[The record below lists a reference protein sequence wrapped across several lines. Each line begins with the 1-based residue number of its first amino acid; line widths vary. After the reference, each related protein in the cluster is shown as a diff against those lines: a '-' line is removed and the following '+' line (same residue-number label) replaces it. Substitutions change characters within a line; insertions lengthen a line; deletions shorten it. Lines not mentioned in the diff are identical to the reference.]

1 MGYHNGNGNGN
12 GHSPN
17 GKATKLR
24 PEDINEMKDVLR
36 GELYDLRAGREE
48 NVFLIEA
55 LSNQW
60 SGERIIATAQQR
72 GKNWR
77 FLAAI
82 ADKAL
87 QAQGLAVLV
96 AVGEAAG
103 MDLNEHLMRK
113 SFNVID
119 RINSYY
125 DDNIRLKGEDPYK
138 AQIYD
143 EARQAVLNAFVQG
156 KNAFYQQLGH
166 YLIQM
171 LER

>member
-1 MGYHNGNGNGN
+1 MGYQNGNGN
-12 GHSPN
+12 GHSAN
-17 GKATKLR
+17 GKVTKLR
-24 PEDINEMKDVLR
+24 HEDIQEMKDVLK
-36 GELYDLRAGREE
+36 GELYDLRTGREE

-119 RINSYY
+119 RIETYY
-125 DDNIRLKGEDPYK
+125 QDNLRRKGENPYK
-138 AQIYD
+138 AEIYE
-143 EARQAVLNAFVQG
+143 EASRAVVAAFVQG
-156 KNAFYQQLGH
+156 KNAYYQQLGH
-166 YLIQM
+166 YLVQM
-171 LER
+171 LEG